1 METHP
6 GEGVLKEEK
15 FPHSR
20 KPSHWWVCVEFWNL
34 RRQHNI
40 TGWVCVE
47 FWNLRRQHNITGR
60 KKKKERKTTEYKP
73 NRNCGKENFPAKGYF
88 NYVMCSL
95 TCSHNKSL
103 SEYQRR
109 ARRLHTSPSPP
120 RVRDVGL
127 GQPELEGKRVLQSQ
141 SQRWHLPPNCEQ
153 APSC

>member
-60 KKKKERKTTEYKP
+60 EKKKKKEKLQNTILTATSEKRTFPRK
-73 NRNCGKENFPAKGYF
+73 AI
-88 NYVMCSL
+88 L
-95 TCSHNKSL
+95 TM
-103 SEYQRR
+103 
-109 ARRLHTSPSPP
+109 
-120 RVRDVGL
+120 
-127 GQPELEGKRVLQSQ
+127 
-141 SQRWHLPPNCEQ
+141 
-153 APSC
+153 